1 MEIALLTAGV
11 SLTLFAILAFYDGF
25 VLHIFK
31 YRLYRH
37 PESRMEHLTH
47 TIRAVLFPFIAF
59 FLFYSNC
66 RACFWVGMAAVLLD
80 VGVLLWD
87 AYIEKDSRAFMGG
100 LPRWEYML
108 HLLVNGFHFVSVAAI
123 LILKLDMAADGIVL
137 VSNIDGLPGLDL
149 FRALVANLLPGAV
162 LLAVLHVVVLFPK
175 SAAVWEQYRERVVC
189 C

>member
-59 FLFYSNC
+59 FLFI
-66 RACFWVGMAAVLLD
+66 RTAAPVF
-80 VGVLLWD
+80 GW
-87 AYIEKDSRAFMGG
+87 AW
-100 LPRWEYML
+100 LP
-108 HLLVNGFHFVSVAAI
+108 
-123 LILKLDMAADGIVL
+123 
-137 VSNIDGLPGLDL
+137 
-149 FRALVANLLPGAV
+149 
-162 LLAVLHVVVLFPK
+162 
-175 SAAVWEQYRERVVC
+175 C
-189 C
+189 CSMWA